1 MTNQFE
7 LYSPQATSDKRR
19 YQWFITHFM
28 LRQFGAIAY
37 IMSMAEITNVLM
49 FEIMQAMQLRLDET
63 VRHLKDILHG
73 QIRLRQEV
81 NGLRGDDLRREAL
94 QAQMDSRLERIE
106 IRLNLTDA

>member
-1 MTNQFE
+1 
-7 LYSPQATSDKRR
+7 
-19 YQWFITHFM
+19 M

>member
-1 MTNQFE
+1 MIKDVINGF
-7 LYSPQATSDKRR
+7 SPN
-19 YQWFITHFM
+19 FL
-28 LRQFGAIAY
+28 LRQRSAIYY